1 MANHKKVSAKKHAA
15 RKDARKAVKKIVRK
29 EKKKIAAKLGKAVA
43 KKVARQLKRVG
54 RRAAGKKVQKLVS
67 KHENDTIKKLKAV
80 GHKVAEQITKEALAH
95 GKKKKEAASEGNKA
109 GRAAVKFAAVLVEKS
124 LVKKMGSKK
133 AAKMMKKAV
142 GVANKSVAK
151 HAKKIAGG
159 KKAKKAKK
167 AAPKK
172 GKKGAKAHKAK
183 KLAQVVNMMESSA

>member
-1 MANHKKVSAKKHAA
+1 MANHKKVKAKKHAA
-15 RKDARKAVKKIVRK
+15 RKDARKAVKKVVRK
-29 EKKKIAAKLGKAVA
+29 EKAKIAAKLGKAVA

-54 RRAAGKKVQKLVS
+54 RREASKKIAKLVT
-67 KHENDTIKKLKAV
+67 KHEDETIKKLKAV

-124 LVKKMGSKK
+124 LVKKMGANKASKI
-133 AAKMMKKAV
+133 MKKAV

-151 HAKKIAGG
+151 HAKKVAGG
-159 KKAKKAKK
+159 KKGGKK
-167 AAPKK
+167 AAPK
-172 GKKGAKAHKAK
+172 KKGAKAHKAK